1 MRSIEREKAERGKG
15 KERREIPRG
24 GSAESALAPS
34 DPPRRTLAG
43 EMLKVVG
50 LSPKRNRRVER
61 ERERGGRE
69 FLDDE
74 VFEER
79 ARSGELVGRRPSPR
93 EQERDVMGLRSAT
106 SLSHRRY
113 SSRSRSRTAN
123 ISDGEDSDGREN
135 DIMRTAPAGLRSYR
149 HTYITPQEPER
160 DSVHLSL
167 MKKERERERGRD
179 IITGRSMTSLSKY
192 TAMSTPM
199 HVHQTGSSSSVVSG
213 NLPQQG
219 AASYSSRRGS
229 TQIMSNHT
237 GNTAGGDGERAA
249 SRLSALVPIE
259 RTEHARLMADS
270 FSMFEGHMTRM
281 LSSEGSALNSVYISE
296 LVKAAQGVVSSADRL
311 NALLRS
317 ASKNAVDMEIDAEV
331 ADDIEAETG
340 GRANAGM
347 YSAKDMVHVWKR
359 VNADYRDGVKASDE
373 LVRGITSF
381 LLGIGKVLRDVGSD
395 GASVASSA
403 SVASTSTHMRSVS
416 LNDEDIIR
424 STMGSSPSLSG
435 SSGAGRRSVDV
446 GRRTWETS
454 PHVTAV
460 AAAAAENPR
469 EEAYRRLT
477 MMRPSSSSR
486 PRERDQDVR
495 YESPLTAHPSQHE
508 FVTPASSKSSRR
520 LLMPREQRE
529 QEREERLSRMSS
541 SEDLVASTSQDTIV
555 PCDPS
560 PSPAPR
566 IRDSIH
572 KPLPPLSIPK
582 ALPSLPSASSS
593 RQQNRSPEQDYNDL
607 LEEASGRGHER
618 RKASNA
624 SLSTIRAA
632 SIHSSYSTYP
642 AVLNPSSAEATT
654 AVTTHTVSN
663 STPESTPSISSSSLL
678 SSAESRRNL
687 RSIITFSRP
696 STESVPTLAGLQQQY
711 EERQRSTTGEVRTS
725 VPPPPSTPMSG
736 SETEKPPKR
745 QTWGARTAQL
755 ARGMSMADAGSVDDL
770 GRMSLGRAAD
780 RSAASSFS
788 TRKERRA
795 VTGLF
800 QRS

>member
-1 MRSIEREKAERGKG
+1 
-15 KERREIPRG
+15 
-24 GSAESALAPS
+24 
-34 DPPRRTLAG
+34 
-43 EMLKVVG
+43 
-50 LSPKRNRRVER
+50 
-61 ERERGGRE
+61 
-69 FLDDE
+69 
-74 VFEER
+74 
-79 ARSGELVGRRPSPR
+79 
-93 EQERDVMGLRSAT
+93 MGLRSAT

-123 ISDGEDSDGREN
+123 ISDDEDSDGKEN

-167 MKKERERERGRD
+167 MKKERERERERGRD

-192 TAMSTPM
+192 TAMSTPV

-237 GNTAGGDGERAA
+237 GNTAGGDSERAA

-270 FSMFEGHMTRM
+270 FSMFEGHMARM

-296 LVKAAQGVVSSADRL
+296 LVRAAQGVVSSADRL

-340 GRANAGM
+340 GRGNAGM

-359 VNADYRDGVKASDE
+359 VNADYKDGVKASDE

-403 SVASTSTHMRSVS
+403 SVASTSSHMRSVS

-424 STMGSSPSLSG
+424 SSPSLSG
-435 SSGAGRRSVDV
+435 SSGAGRRSVDI

-495 YESPLTAHPSQHE
+495 YESPLTAYPSQHE
-508 FVTPASSKSSRR
+508 FVTPASSKSLRR

-566 IRDSIH
+566 IRDSYH

-582 ALPSLPSASSS
+582 ALPSLPSATSS

-642 AVLNPSSAEATT
+642 AVLNPSGGGATT
-654 AVTTHTVSN
+654 AVTAHTVSN
-663 STPESTPSISSSSLL
+663 STPESTPSISSSSVL

-711 EERQRSTTGEVRTS
+711 EERQRSTTNEVRTS
-725 VPPPPSTPMSG
+725 VPPPSSTPMSG
-736 SETEKPPKR
+736 SETERPPKR
-745 QTWGARTAQL
+745 QTWGARTGQL
-755 ARGMSMADAGSVDDL
+755 ARGMSMADAGSVDDF

-788 TRKERRA
+788 TRKERRT
-795 VTGLF
+795 VTELF